1 MNPEIKVITDIRKGN
16 KSLENNLLTCLYPLC
31 GKTYKKFKFM
41 NIDEETFKSLFFREV
56 KRTIYNMDL
65 NKISNVTFEKYFSC
79 LFQNKLFE
87 YASKLTE
94 LGDYSVVTNYINSNC
109 KNTQN
114 KEEILKNLNSLS
126 LLLKKINCFNE
137 KVLLGVYKESRKLRT
152 YIVQIL
158 NELEDDELDVL
169 KNNEYLWKMLS
180 FYFELNNIY
189 LEDDIALE
197 IPVNEEEEEN
207 ISTEYDTNLVKQY
220 FKEIGKYKILTAP
233 LEKELFIKYKN
244 GDMKARELLINSN
257 LRLVASIARKYL
269 GRGIS
274 YMDLIQAGNLGLI
287 DAVENFD
294 VDRGFRFTTFA
305 TARIIRPILQEIE
318 KHGRNIKLPNK
329 IYTDIQKLTKITR
342 ELTID
347 LKREPTLEELA
358 QKMDKSVTEIAELK
372 LIKDDT
378 VSLNKSV
385 SEEDDAVLLDFI
397 KSDEN
402 VEEQVMISSVATD
415 LMNFINSGILEPRE
429 RDVITYRY
437 GLNGKTPLQLEEIGK
452 ILNISRQRVC
462 VIEQKALKKLR
473 IAIKRTS
480 LKELDSTK
488 TFDNREQKLL
498 RFDPARFRN
507 NKQKNNT

>member
-1 MNPEIKVITDIRKGN
+1 MNPEIKVIEDIRKGN

-31 GKTYKKFKFM
+31 DKTYKKFNFM

-65 NKISNVTFEKYFSC
+65 NKISNVTFKKYFSC

-137 KVLLGVYKESRKLRT
+137 KVLLGAYKESRKLRT

-158 NELEDDELDVL
+158 NELEDNELDVL

-220 FKEIGKYKILTAP
+220 FKEIGKYKILTVP

-329 IYTDIQKLTKITR
+329 TYTDIQKLTKIAR

-385 SEEDDAVLLDFI
+385 TEEDDAVLLDFI

-415 LMNFINSGILEPRE
+415 LMDFINSGVLEPRE
-429 RDVITYRY
+429 REVITYRY

-462 VIEQKALKKLR
+462 VIEQKVLKKLR
-473 IAIKRTS
+473 IAIKRTP
-480 LKELDSTK
+480 LKELDPTK

-498 RFDPARFRN
+498 RFDPARFHN
-507 NKQKNNT
+507 NKQKK

>member
-1 MNPEIKVITDIRKGN
+1 MNPEIKVIEDIRKGN

-31 GKTYKKFKFM
+31 DKTYKKFNFM

-137 KVLLGVYKESRKLRT
+137 KVLLGAYKESRKLRT

-158 NELEDDELDVL
+158 NELEDNELDVL

-220 FKEIGKYKILTAP
+220 FKEIGKYKILTVP

-329 IYTDIQKLTKITR
+329 TYTDIQKLTKITR

-385 SEEDDAVLLDFI
+385 TEEDDAVLLDFI

-402 VEEQVMISSVATD
+402 VEEQVVISSVATD
-415 LMNFINSGILEPRE
+415 LMDFINSGVLEPRE
-429 RDVITYRY
+429 REVITYRY

-473 IAIKRTS
+473 IAIKRTP
-480 LKELDSTK
+480 LKELDPTK

-498 RFDPARFRN
+498 RFDPARFHN
-507 NKQKNNT
+507 NKQKK

>member
-1 MNPEIKVITDIRKGN
+1 M
-16 KSLENNLLTCLYPLC
+16 
-31 GKTYKKFKFM
+31 
-41 NIDEETFKSLFFREV
+41 
-56 KRTIYNMDL
+56 
-65 NKISNVTFEKYFSC
+65 
-79 LFQNKLFE
+79 
-87 YASKLTE
+87 
-94 LGDYSVVTNYINSNC
+94 
-109 KNTQN
+109 
-114 KEEILKNLNSLS
+114 
-126 LLLKKINCFNE
+126 
-137 KVLLGVYKESRKLRT
+137 LLGVYKESRKLRT

-169 KNNEYLWKMLS
+169 KNNEHLWKMLS

-318 KHGRNIKLPNK
+318 KHGRNIKLPNRT
-329 IYTDIQKLTKITR
+329 YTDIQKLTKITR

-385 SEEDDAVLLDFI
+385 TEEDDAVLLDFI

-415 LMNFINSGILEPRE
+415 LMDFINSGILEPRE

>member
-1 MNPEIKVITDIRKGN
+1 MNPEIKVIEDIRKGN

-31 GKTYKKFKFM
+31 DKTYKKFKFM

-65 NKISNVTFEKYFSC
+65 NKISNVTFKKYFSC

-269 GRGIS
+269 VRGIS
-274 YMDLIQAGNLGLI
+274 YIDLIQAGNLGLI

-378 VSLNKSV
+378 VSLNQSV
-385 SEEDDAVLLDFI
+385 TEEYDAVLLDFI

-415 LMNFINSGILEPRE
+415 LMDFINSGILEPRE

-462 VIEQKALKKLR
+462 VIEQKVLKKLR
-473 IAIKRTS
+473 IAIKRTP
-480 LKELDSTK
+480 LKELDPTK

-498 RFDPARFRN
+498 RFDPARFHN
-507 NKQKNNT
+507 NKQKK

>member
-1 MNPEIKVITDIRKGN
+1 MNPEIKVIEDIRKGN

-31 GKTYKKFKFM
+31 DKTYKKFNFM

-65 NKISNVTFEKYFSC
+65 NKISNVTFKKYFSC

-137 KVLLGVYKESRKLRT
+137 KVLLGAYKESRKLRT

-158 NELEDDELDVL
+158 NELEDNELDVL

-329 IYTDIQKLTKITR
+329 TYTDIQKLTKITR

-385 SEEDDAVLLDFI
+385 TEEDDAVLLDFI

-415 LMNFINSGILEPRE
+415 LMDFINSGVLEPRE
-429 RDVITYRY
+429 REVITYRY

-462 VIEQKALKKLR
+462 VIEQKVLKKLR
-473 IAIKRTS
+473 IAIKRTP
-480 LKELDSTK
+480 LKELDPTK

-498 RFDPARFRN
+498 RFDPARFHN
-507 NKQKNNT
+507 NKQKK

>member
-1 MNPEIKVITDIRKGN
+1 MNPEIKVIEDIRKGN

-31 GKTYKKFKFM
+31 DKTYKKFKFM

-65 NKISNVTFEKYFSC
+65 NKISNVTFKKYFSC

-378 VSLNKSV
+378 VSLNQSV
-385 SEEDDAVLLDFI
+385 TEEYDAVLLDFI

-415 LMNFINSGILEPRE
+415 LMDFINSGILEPRE

-462 VIEQKALKKLR
+462 VIEQKVLKKLR
-473 IAIKRTS
+473 IAIKRTP
-480 LKELDSTK
+480 LKELDPTK

-498 RFDPARFRN
+498 RFDPARFHN
-507 NKQKNNT
+507 NKQKK

>member
-1 MNPEIKVITDIRKGN
+1 MNPEIKVIEDIRKGN

-31 GKTYKKFKFM
+31 DKTYKKFNFM

-65 NKISNVTFEKYFSC
+65 NKISNVTFKKYFSC

-137 KVLLGVYKESRKLRT
+137 KVLLGAYKESRKLRT
-152 YIVQIL
+152 YIVKIL
-158 NELEDDELDVL
+158 NELEDNELDVL

-220 FKEIGKYKILTAP
+220 FKEIGKYKILTVP

-329 IYTDIQKLTKITR
+329 TYTDIQKLTKITR

-385 SEEDDAVLLDFI
+385 AEEDDAVLLDFI

-415 LMNFINSGILEPRE
+415 LMDFINSGVLEPRE
-429 RDVITYRY
+429 REVITYRY

-473 IAIKRTS
+473 IAIKRTP
-480 LKELDSTK
+480 LKELDPTK

-498 RFDPARFRN
+498 RFDPARFHN
-507 NKQKNNT
+507 NKQKK

>member
-1 MNPEIKVITDIRKGN
+1 MNPEIKVIEDIRKGN

-31 GKTYKKFKFM
+31 DKTYKKFKFM

-65 NKISNVTFEKYFSC
+65 NKISNVTFKKYFSC

-152 YIVQIL
+152 YIVRIL

-378 VSLNKSV
+378 VSLNQSV
-385 SEEDDAVLLDFI
+385 TEEYDAVLLDFI

-415 LMNFINSGILEPRE
+415 LMDFINSGILEPRE

-473 IAIKRTS
+473 IAIKRTP
-480 LKELDSTK
+480 LKELDPTK

-498 RFDPARFRN
+498 RFDPARFHN
-507 NKQKNNT
+507 NKQKK

>member
-1 MNPEIKVITDIRKGN
+1 MNPEIKVIEDIRKGN

-31 GKTYKKFKFM
+31 DKTYKKFNFM

-65 NKISNVTFEKYFSC
+65 NKISNVTFKKYFSC

-137 KVLLGVYKESRKLRT
+137 KVLLGAYKESRKLRT

-158 NELEDDELDVL
+158 NELEDNELDVL

-220 FKEIGKYKILTAP
+220 FKEIGKYKILTVP

-318 KHGRNIKLPNK
+318 KHGRNIRLPK
-329 IYTDIQKLTKITR
+329 KTYTDIQNLTKITR
-342 ELTID
+342 ELTKD

-385 SEEDDAVLLDFI
+385 TEEDDAVLLDFI

-415 LMNFINSGILEPRE
+415 LMDFINSGVLEPRE

-437 GLNGKTPLQLEEIGK
+437 GLNGKAPLQLEEIGK

-473 IAIKRTS
+473 IAIKRTP
-480 LKELDSTK
+480 LKELDPTK

-498 RFDPARFRN
+498 RFDPARFHN
-507 NKQKNNT
+507 NKQKK

>member
-1 MNPEIKVITDIRKGN
+1 MNPEIKVIEDIRKGN

-31 GKTYKKFKFM
+31 DKTYKKFKFM

-65 NKISNVTFEKYFSC
+65 NKISNVTFKKYFSC

-137 KVLLGVYKESRKLRT
+137 KVLLGAYKESRKLRT

-158 NELEDDELDVL
+158 NELEDNELDVL

-180 FYFELNNIY
+180 FYLELNNIY

-220 FKEIGKYKILTAP
+220 FKEIGKYKILTVP

-378 VSLNKSV
+378 VSLNQSV
-385 SEEDDAVLLDFI
+385 TEEYDAVLLDFI

-415 LMNFINSGILEPRE
+415 LMDFINSGILEPRE

-462 VIEQKALKKLR
+462 VIEQKVLKKLR
-473 IAIKRTS
+473 IAIKRTP
-480 LKELDSTK
+480 LKELDPTK

-498 RFDPARFRN
+498 RFDPARFHN
-507 NKQKNNT
+507 NKQKK

>member
-1 MNPEIKVITDIRKGN
+1 M
-16 KSLENNLLTCLYPLC
+16 
-31 GKTYKKFKFM
+31 
-41 NIDEETFKSLFFREV
+41 
-56 KRTIYNMDL
+56 
-65 NKISNVTFEKYFSC
+65 
-79 LFQNKLFE
+79 
-87 YASKLTE
+87 
-94 LGDYSVVTNYINSNC
+94 
-109 KNTQN
+109 
-114 KEEILKNLNSLS
+114 
-126 LLLKKINCFNE
+126 
-137 KVLLGVYKESRKLRT
+137 LLGVYKESRKLRT

-169 KNNEYLWKMLS
+169 KNNEHLWKMLS

-318 KHGRNIKLPNK
+318 KHGRNIKLPNRT
-329 IYTDIQKLTKITR
+329 YTDIQKLTKITR

-385 SEEDDAVLLDFI
+385 AEEDDAVLLDFI

-415 LMNFINSGILEPRE
+415 LMDFINSGILEPRE

>member
-1 MNPEIKVITDIRKGN
+1 MNPEIKVIEDIRKGN

-31 GKTYKKFKFM
+31 DKTYKKFNFM

-65 NKISNVTFEKYFSC
+65 NKISNVTFKKYFSC

-137 KVLLGVYKESRKLRT
+137 KVLLGAYKESRKLRT

-158 NELEDDELDVL
+158 NELEDNELDVL

-220 FKEIGKYKILTAP
+220 FKEIGKYKILTVP

-329 IYTDIQKLTKITR
+329 TYTDIQKLTKITR

-385 SEEDDAVLLDFI
+385 TEEDDAVLLDFI

-402 VEEQVMISSVATD
+402 VEEQVVISSVATD
-415 LMNFINSGILEPRE
+415 LMDFINSGVLEPRE
-429 RDVITYRY
+429 REVITYRY

-462 VIEQKALKKLR
+462 VIEQKVLKKLR
-473 IAIKRTS
+473 IAIKRTP
-480 LKELDSTK
+480 LKELDPTK

-498 RFDPARFRN
+498 RFDPARFHN
-507 NKQKNNT
+507 NKQKK

>member
-1 MNPEIKVITDIRKGN
+1 MNPEIKVIEDIRKGN

-31 GKTYKKFKFM
+31 DKTYKKFNFM

-65 NKISNVTFEKYFSC
+65 NKISNVTFKKYFSC

-114 KEEILKNLNSLS
+114 KEEILKNLNILS

-137 KVLLGVYKESRKLRT
+137 KVLLGAYKESRKLRT

-158 NELEDDELDVL
+158 NELEDNELDVL

-220 FKEIGKYKILTAP
+220 FKEIGKYKILTVP

-329 IYTDIQKLTKITR
+329 TYTDIQKLTKITR

-385 SEEDDAVLLDFI
+385 TEEDDAVLLDFI

-415 LMNFINSGILEPRE
+415 LMDFINSGVLEPRE
-429 RDVITYRY
+429 REVITYRY

-473 IAIKRTS
+473 IAIKRTP
-480 LKELDSTK
+480 LKELDPTK

-498 RFDPARFRN
+498 RFDPARFHN
-507 NKQKNNT
+507 NKQKK

>member
-1 MNPEIKVITDIRKGN
+1 MNPEIKVIEDIRKGN
-16 KSLENNLLTCLYPLC
+16 KSLEINLLTCLYPLC
-31 GKTYKKFKFM
+31 DKTYKKFNFM

-65 NKISNVTFEKYFSC
+65 NKISNVTFKKYFSC

-137 KVLLGVYKESRKLRT
+137 KVLLGAYKESRKLRT

-158 NELEDDELDVL
+158 NELEDNELDVL

-220 FKEIGKYKILTAP
+220 FKEIGKYKILTVP

-329 IYTDIQKLTKITR
+329 TYTDIQKLTKITR

-385 SEEDDAVLLDFI
+385 TEEDDAVLLDFI

-415 LMNFINSGILEPRE
+415 LMDFINSGVLEPRE
-429 RDVITYRY
+429 REVITYRY

-473 IAIKRTS
+473 IAIKRTP
-480 LKELDSTK
+480 LKELDPTK

-498 RFDPARFRN
+498 RFDPARFHN
-507 NKQKNNT
+507 NKQKK

>member
-1 MNPEIKVITDIRKGN
+1 MNPEIKVIEDIRKGN

-31 GKTYKKFKFM
+31 DKTYKKFNFM

-65 NKISNVTFEKYFSC
+65 NKISNVTFKKYFSC

-137 KVLLGVYKESRKLRT
+137 KVLLGAYKESRKLRT

-158 NELEDDELDVL
+158 NELEDNELDVL

-220 FKEIGKYKILTAP
+220 FKEIGKYNILTVP

-329 IYTDIQKLTKITR
+329 TYTDIQKLTKITR

-385 SEEDDAVLLDFI
+385 TEEDDAVLLDFI

-415 LMNFINSGILEPRE
+415 LMDFINSGVLEPRE
-429 RDVITYRY
+429 REVITYRY

-473 IAIKRTS
+473 IAIKRTP
-480 LKELDSTK
+480 LKELDPTK

-498 RFDPARFRN
+498 RFDPARFHN
-507 NKQKNNT
+507 NKQKK

>member
-169 KNNEYLWKMLS
+169 KNNEHLWKMLS

-220 FKEIGKYKILTAP
+220 FKEIGKYKILTVP

-244 GDMKARELLINSN
+244 
-257 LRLVASIARKYL
+257 
-269 GRGIS
+269 
-274 YMDLIQAGNLGLI
+274 
-287 DAVENFD
+287 
-294 VDRGFRFTTFA
+294 
-305 TARIIRPILQEIE
+305 
-318 KHGRNIKLPNK
+318 GRNIKLPNK

-378 VSLNKSV
+378 VSLNQSV
-385 SEEDDAVLLDFI
+385 TEEYDAVLLDFI

-415 LMNFINSGILEPRE
+415 LMDFINSGILEPRE

-480 LKELDSTK
+480 LKELDSAK

>member
-65 NKISNVTFEKYFSC
+65 NKISNVTFKKYFSC

-152 YIVQIL
+152 YIVRIL

-220 FKEIGKYKILTAP
+220 FKEISKYKILTAP

-358 QKMDKSVTEIAELK
+358 QKMDKSVTEIVELK

-378 VSLNKSV
+378 VSLNQSV
-385 SEEDDAVLLDFI
+385 TEEYDAVLLDFI

-415 LMNFINSGILEPRE
+415 LMDFINSGILEPRE

-462 VIEQKALKKLR
+462 VIEQKVLKKLR
-473 IAIKRTS
+473 IAIKRTP
-480 LKELDSTK
+480 LKELDPTK

-498 RFDPARFRN
+498 RFDPARFHN
-507 NKQKNNT
+507 NKQKK

>member
-1 MNPEIKVITDIRKGN
+1 MNPEIKVIEDIRKGN

-31 GKTYKKFKFM
+31 DKTYKKFNFM

-65 NKISNVTFEKYFSC
+65 NKISNVTFKKYFSC

-137 KVLLGVYKESRKLRT
+137 KVLLGAYKESRKLRT

-158 NELEDDELDVL
+158 NELEDNELDVL

-220 FKEIGKYKILTAP
+220 FKEIGKYKILTVP

-329 IYTDIQKLTKITR
+329 TYTDIQKLTKITR

-358 QKMDKSVTEIAELK
+358 QK
-372 LIKDDT
+372 
-378 VSLNKSV
+378 
-385 SEEDDAVLLDFI
+385 
-397 KSDEN
+397 
-402 VEEQVMISSVATD
+402 
-415 LMNFINSGILEPRE
+415 
-429 RDVITYRY
+429 
-437 GLNGKTPLQLEEIGK
+437 NG
-452 ILNISRQRVC
+452 
-462 VIEQKALKKLR
+462 
-473 IAIKRTS
+473 
-480 LKELDSTK
+480 
-488 TFDNREQKLL
+488 
-498 RFDPARFRN
+498 
-507 NKQKNNT
+507 

>member
-1 MNPEIKVITDIRKGN
+1 M
-16 KSLENNLLTCLYPLC
+16 
-31 GKTYKKFKFM
+31 
-41 NIDEETFKSLFFREV
+41 
-56 KRTIYNMDL
+56 
-65 NKISNVTFEKYFSC
+65 
-79 LFQNKLFE
+79 
-87 YASKLTE
+87 
-94 LGDYSVVTNYINSNC
+94 
-109 KNTQN
+109 
-114 KEEILKNLNSLS
+114 
-126 LLLKKINCFNE
+126 
-137 KVLLGVYKESRKLRT
+137 LLGVYKESRKLRT

-169 KNNEYLWKMLS
+169 KNNEHLWKMLS

-329 IYTDIQKLTKITR
+329 TYTDIQKLTKITR

-385 SEEDDAVLLDFI
+385 TEEDDAVLLDFI

-415 LMNFINSGILEPRE
+415 LMDFINSGILEPRE

-462 VIEQKALKKLR
+462 VIEQKTLKKLR

>member
-1 MNPEIKVITDIRKGN
+1 M
-16 KSLENNLLTCLYPLC
+16 
-31 GKTYKKFKFM
+31 
-41 NIDEETFKSLFFREV
+41 
-56 KRTIYNMDL
+56 
-65 NKISNVTFEKYFSC
+65 
-79 LFQNKLFE
+79 
-87 YASKLTE
+87 
-94 LGDYSVVTNYINSNC
+94 
-109 KNTQN
+109 
-114 KEEILKNLNSLS
+114 
-126 LLLKKINCFNE
+126 
-137 KVLLGVYKESRKLRT
+137 LLGVYKESRKLRT

-169 KNNEYLWKMLS
+169 KNNEHLWKMLS

-274 YMDLIQAGNLGLI
+274 YIDLIQAGNLGLI

-385 SEEDDAVLLDFI
+385 AEEDDAVLLDFI

-415 LMNFINSGILEPRE
+415 LMDFINSGILEPRE

>member
-1 MNPEIKVITDIRKGN
+1 MNPEIKVIEDIRKGN

-31 GKTYKKFKFM
+31 DKTYKKFNFM

-65 NKISNVTFEKYFSC
+65 NKISNVTFKKYFSC

-137 KVLLGVYKESRKLRT
+137 KVLLGAYKESRKLRT

-158 NELEDDELDVL
+158 NELEDNELDVL

-220 FKEIGKYKILTAP
+220 FKEIGKYKILTVP

-329 IYTDIQKLTKITR
+329 TYTDIQKLTKIAR

-385 SEEDDAVLLDFI
+385 TEEDDAVLLDFI

-402 VEEQVMISSVATD
+402 VEEQVVISSVATD
-415 LMNFINSGILEPRE
+415 LMDFINSGVLEPRE

-473 IAIKRTS
+473 IAIKRTP
-480 LKELDSTK
+480 LKELDPTK

-498 RFDPARFRN
+498 RFDPARFHN
-507 NKQKNNT
+507 NKQKK

>member
-1 MNPEIKVITDIRKGN
+1 M
-16 KSLENNLLTCLYPLC
+16 
-31 GKTYKKFKFM
+31 
-41 NIDEETFKSLFFREV
+41 
-56 KRTIYNMDL
+56 
-65 NKISNVTFEKYFSC
+65 
-79 LFQNKLFE
+79 
-87 YASKLTE
+87 
-94 LGDYSVVTNYINSNC
+94 
-109 KNTQN
+109 
-114 KEEILKNLNSLS
+114 
-126 LLLKKINCFNE
+126 
-137 KVLLGVYKESRKLRT
+137 LLGVYKESRKLRT

-269 GRGIS
+269 VRGIS
-274 YMDLIQAGNLGLI
+274 YIDLIQAGNLGLI

-385 SEEDDAVLLDFI
+385 TEEDDAVLLDFI

-415 LMNFINSGILEPRE
+415 LMDFINSGVLEPRE
-429 RDVITYRY
+429 REVITYRY

-473 IAIKRTS
+473 IAIKRTP
-480 LKELDSTK
+480 LKELDPTK

-498 RFDPARFRN
+498 RFDPARFHN
-507 NKQKNNT
+507 NKQKK

>member
-1 MNPEIKVITDIRKGN
+1 MNPEIKVIEDIRKGN

-31 GKTYKKFKFM
+31 DKTYKKFNFM

-65 NKISNVTFEKYFSC
+65 NKISNVTFKKYFSC

-137 KVLLGVYKESRKLRT
+137 KVLLGAYKESRKLRT

-158 NELEDDELDVL
+158 NELEDNELDVL

-220 FKEIGKYKILTAP
+220 FKEIGKYKILTVP

-305 TARIIRPILQEIE
+305 TARIISPILQEIE
-318 KHGRNIKLPNK
+318 KHGRNIKLPNRT
-329 IYTDIQKLTKITR
+329 YTDIQKLTKITR

-385 SEEDDAVLLDFI
+385 TEEDDAVLLDFI

-415 LMNFINSGILEPRE
+415 LMDFINSGVLEPRE
-429 RDVITYRY
+429 REVITYRY

-473 IAIKRTS
+473 IAIKRTP
-480 LKELDSTK
+480 LKELDPTK

-498 RFDPARFRN
+498 RFDPARFHN
-507 NKQKNNT
+507 NKQKK

>member
-1 MNPEIKVITDIRKGN
+1 MNPEIRIIENIRSGN

-31 GKTYKKFKFM
+31 DKTYKKFKFM
-41 NIDEETFKSLFFREV
+41 DIDEETFRSLFFEEL
-56 KRTIYNMDL
+56 KYTIYHMNL
-65 NKISNVTFEKYFSC
+65 NEISNIKFEKYFSN
-79 LFQNKLFE
+79 LFQDKLFKC
-87 YASKLTE
+87 ANRLTK
-94 LGDYSVVTNYINSNC
+94 LGDYSIIINYIDFKC
-109 KNTQN
+109 KNIKS
-114 KEEILKNLNSLS
+114 KEEILKSLSSLS
-126 LLLKKINCFNE
+126 LLLKKMDCFDE
-137 KVLLGVYKESRKLRT
+137 KTLFGVYKGSRNLRT
-152 YIVQIL
+152 YIAEIL
-158 NELEDDELDVL
+158 NELEDDELNTL
-169 KNNEYLWKMLS
+169 KNNKYLWKMIC
-180 FYFELNNIY
+180 FYFGLNNIY

-220 FKEIGKYKILTAP
+220 FKEISKYKLLTATH
-233 LEKELFIKYKN
+233 EKELFIKYNN
-244 GDMKARELLINSN
+244 GDMKARKLLINSN

-305 TARIIRPILQEIE
+305 TARIISPILQEIE
-318 KHGRNIKLPNK
+318 KHGRNIRLPK
-329 IYTDIQKLTKITR
+329 KTYTDIQNLTKITR
-342 ELTID
+342 ELTLD

-378 VSLNKSV
+378 VSLNKNIN
-385 SEEDDAVLLDFI
+385 EDEDATLSDFI
-397 KSDEN
+397 KSDES
-402 VEEQVMISSVATD
+402 VEEQIITSSVATD
-415 LMNFINSGILEPRE
+415 LMAFISSGILDPRE
-429 RDVITYRY
+429 RDIIIYRY
-437 GLNGKTPLQLEEIGK
+437 GLNGKDQLQQEEIGK

-473 IAIKRTS
+473 IAIKRTP
-480 LKELDSTK
+480 LRELNPTK

-498 RFDPARFRN
+498 KFDPTRFPT
-507 NKQKNNT
+507 NKGKK

>member
-1 MNPEIKVITDIRKGN
+1 MNPEIKVIEDIRKGN

-31 GKTYKKFKFM
+31 DKTYKKFNFM

-65 NKISNVTFEKYFSC
+65 NKISNVTFKKYFSC

-137 KVLLGVYKESRKLRT
+137 KVLLGAYKESRKLRT

-158 NELEDDELDVL
+158 NELEDNELDVL

-220 FKEIGKYKILTAP
+220 FKEIGKYKILTVP

-305 TARIIRPILQEIE
+305 TARIISPILQEIE
-318 KHGRNIKLPNK
+318 KHGRNIRLPK
-329 IYTDIQKLTKITR
+329 KTYTDIQNLTKITR

-385 SEEDDAVLLDFI
+385 TEEDDAVLLDFI

-415 LMNFINSGILEPRE
+415 LMDFINSGVLEPRE
-429 RDVITYRY
+429 REVITYRY

-462 VIEQKALKKLR
+462 VIEQKVLKKLR
-473 IAIKRTS
+473 IAIKRTP
-480 LKELDSTK
+480 LKELDPTK

-498 RFDPARFRN
+498 RFDPARFHN
-507 NKQKNNT
+507 NKQKK

>member
-1 MNPEIKVITDIRKGN
+1 MNPEIKVIEDIRKGN

-31 GKTYKKFKFM
+31 DKTYKKFKFM

-65 NKISNVTFEKYFSC
+65 NKISNVTFKKYFSC

-152 YIVQIL
+152 YIVRIL

-269 GRGIS
+269 VRGIS
-274 YMDLIQAGNLGLI
+274 YIDLIQAGNLGLI

-378 VSLNKSV
+378 VSLNQSV
-385 SEEDDAVLLDFI
+385 TEEYDAVLLDFI

-415 LMNFINSGILEPRE
+415 LMDFINSGILEPRE

-462 VIEQKALKKLR
+462 VIEQKVLKKLR
-473 IAIKRTS
+473 IAIKRTP
-480 LKELDSTK
+480 LKELDPTK

-498 RFDPARFRN
+498 RFDPARFHN
-507 NKQKNNT
+507 NKQKK

>member
-1 MNPEIKVITDIRKGN
+1 M
-16 KSLENNLLTCLYPLC
+16 
-31 GKTYKKFKFM
+31 
-41 NIDEETFKSLFFREV
+41 
-56 KRTIYNMDL
+56 
-65 NKISNVTFEKYFSC
+65 
-79 LFQNKLFE
+79 
-87 YASKLTE
+87 
-94 LGDYSVVTNYINSNC
+94 
-109 KNTQN
+109 
-114 KEEILKNLNSLS
+114 
-126 LLLKKINCFNE
+126 
-137 KVLLGVYKESRKLRT
+137 LLGVYKESRKLRT

-169 KNNEYLWKMLS
+169 KNNEHLWKMLS

-318 KHGRNIKLPNK
+318 KHGRNIKLPNRT
-329 IYTDIQKLTKITR
+329 YTDIQKLTKITR

-378 VSLNKSV
+378 VSLNQSV
-385 SEEDDAVLLDFI
+385 TEEYDAVLLDFI

-415 LMNFINSGILEPRE
+415 LMDFINSGILEPRE

>member
-1 MNPEIKVITDIRKGN
+1 MYCRSCRKWFPNNILFCDI
-16 KSLENNLLTCLYPLC
+16 C
-31 GKTYKKFKFM
+31 GKPLVKDLDIYGE
-41 NIDEETFKSLFFREV
+41 NFFNGDVQAFDYIYQNSYNWVAGEV
-56 KRTIYNMDL
+56 RKMFSANSSEVEDCVQEIYL
-65 NKISNVTFEKYFSC
+65 LLYRKIKYYDPRQGSFSAWFNA
-79 LFQNKLFE
+79 LVRNRIYDYGRKL
-87 YASKLTE
+87 A
-94 LGDYSVVTNYINSNC
+94 GNR
-109 KNTQN
+109 
-114 KEEILKNLNSLS
+114 EILPETS
-126 LLLKKINCFNE
+126 
-137 KVLLGVYKESRKLRT
+137 
-152 YIVQIL
+152 Q
-158 NELEDDELDVL
+158 
-169 KNNEYLWKMLS
+169 
-180 FYFELNNIY
+180 
-189 LEDDIALE
+189 
-197 IPVNEEEEEN
+197 
-207 ISTEYDTNLVKQY
+207 QY
-220 FKEIGKYKILTAP
+220 FKEISKYKILTAP

-385 SEEDDAVLLDFI
+385 TEEDDAVLLDFI

-415 LMNFINSGILEPRE
+415 LMDFINSGILEPRE

-462 VIEQKALKKLR
+462 VIEQKTLKKLR

>member
-79 LFQNKLFE
+79 LFQNKLLE

-169 KNNEYLWKMLS
+169 KNNEHLWKMLS

-220 FKEIGKYKILTAP
+220 FKEISKYKILTAP

-378 VSLNKSV
+378 VSLNQSV
-385 SEEDDAVLLDFI
+385 TEEYDAVLLDFI

-415 LMNFINSGILEPRE
+415 LMDFINSGILEPRE

>member
-1 MNPEIKVITDIRKGN
+1 MNPEIKVIEDIRKGN

-31 GKTYKKFKFM
+31 DKTYKKFNFM

-94 LGDYSVVTNYINSNC
+94 LGDYSIVTNYINSNC

-137 KVLLGVYKESRKLRT
+137 KVLLGAYKESRKLRT

-158 NELEDDELDVL
+158 NELEDNELDVL

-220 FKEIGKYKILTAP
+220 FKEIGKYKILTVP

-257 LRLVASIARKYL
+257 L
-269 GRGIS
+269 G
-274 YMDLIQAGNLGLI
+274 
-287 DAVENFD
+287 
-294 VDRGFRFTTFA
+294 
-305 TARIIRPILQEIE
+305 
-318 KHGRNIKLPNK
+318 
-329 IYTDIQKLTKITR
+329 
-342 ELTID
+342 
-347 LKREPTLEELA
+347 
-358 QKMDKSVTEIAELK
+358 
-372 LIKDDT
+372 
-378 VSLNKSV
+378 
-385 SEEDDAVLLDFI
+385 
-397 KSDEN
+397 
-402 VEEQVMISSVATD
+402 
-415 LMNFINSGILEPRE
+415 
-429 RDVITYRY
+429 
-437 GLNGKTPLQLEEIGK
+437 
-452 ILNISRQRVC
+452 
-462 VIEQKALKKLR
+462 
-473 IAIKRTS
+473 
-480 LKELDSTK
+480 
-488 TFDNREQKLL
+488 
-498 RFDPARFRN
+498 
-507 NKQKNNT
+507 

>member
-1 MNPEIKVITDIRKGN
+1 MNPEIKVIEDIRKGN

-31 GKTYKKFKFM
+31 DKTYKKFNFM

-65 NKISNVTFEKYFSC
+65 NKISNVTFKKYFSC

-137 KVLLGVYKESRKLRT
+137 KVLLGAYKESRKLRT

-158 NELEDDELDVL
+158 NELEDNELDVL

-220 FKEIGKYKILTAP
+220 FKEIGKYKILTVP

-329 IYTDIQKLTKITR
+329 TYTDIQKLTKITR

-385 SEEDDAVLLDFI
+385 TEEDDAVLLDFI

-415 LMNFINSGILEPRE
+415 LMYFINSGVLEPRE
-429 RDVITYRY
+429 REVITYRY

-473 IAIKRTS
+473 IAIKRTP
-480 LKELDSTK
+480 LKELDPTK

-498 RFDPARFRN
+498 RFDPARFHN
-507 NKQKNNT
+507 NKQKK

>member
-1 MNPEIKVITDIRKGN
+1 MNPEIKVIEDIRKGN

-31 GKTYKKFKFM
+31 DKTYKKFNFM

-65 NKISNVTFEKYFSC
+65 NKISNITFKKYFSC

-137 KVLLGVYKESRKLRT
+137 KVLLGAYKESRKLRT
-152 YIVQIL
+152 YIVKIL
-158 NELEDDELDVL
+158 NELEDNELDVL

-220 FKEIGKYKILTAP
+220 FKEIGKYKILTVP

-318 KHGRNIKLPNK
+318 KHGRNIRLPK
-329 IYTDIQKLTKITR
+329 KTYTDIQNLTKITR
-342 ELTID
+342 ELTLD

-385 SEEDDAVLLDFI
+385 TEEDDAVLLDFI

-402 VEEQVMISSVATD
+402 VEEQVVISSVATD
-415 LMNFINSGILEPRE
+415 LMDFINSGVLEPRE
-429 RDVITYRY
+429 REVITYRY

-462 VIEQKALKKLR
+462 VIEQKVLKKLR
-473 IAIKRTS
+473 IAIKRTP
-480 LKELDSTK
+480 LKELDPTK

-498 RFDPARFRN
+498 RFDPARFHN
-507 NKQKNNT
+507 NKQKK

>member
-1 MNPEIKVITDIRKGN
+1 MNPEIKVIEDIRKGN

-31 GKTYKKFKFM
+31 DKTYKKFNFM

-65 NKISNVTFEKYFSC
+65 NKISNITFKKYFSC

-137 KVLLGVYKESRKLRT
+137 KVLLGAYKESRKLRT

-158 NELEDDELDVL
+158 NELEDNELDVL

-220 FKEIGKYKILTAP
+220 FKEIGKYKILTVP

-329 IYTDIQKLTKITR
+329 TYTDIQKLTKITR

-385 SEEDDAVLLDFI
+385 TEEDDAVLLDFI

-415 LMNFINSGILEPRE
+415 LMDFINSGVLEPRE
-429 RDVITYRY
+429 REVITYRY

-473 IAIKRTS
+473 IAIKRTP
-480 LKELDSTK
+480 LKELDPTK
-488 TFDNREQKLL
+488 TFDKREQKLL
-498 RFDPARFRN
+498 RFDPARFHN
-507 NKQKNNT
+507 NKQKK

>member
-1 MNPEIKVITDIRKGN
+1 MNPEIKVIEDIRKGN

-31 GKTYKKFKFM
+31 DKTYKKFNFM

-65 NKISNVTFEKYFSC
+65 NKISNVTFKKYFSC

-137 KVLLGVYKESRKLRT
+137 KVLLGAYKESRKLRT

-158 NELEDDELDVL
+158 NELEDNELDVL

-220 FKEIGKYKILTAP
+220 FKEIGKYKILTVP

-257 LRLVASIARKYL
+257 LRLVASIARKYS

-329 IYTDIQKLTKITR
+329 TYTDIQKLTKITR

-385 SEEDDAVLLDFI
+385 TEEDDAVLLDFI

-415 LMNFINSGILEPRE
+415 LMDFINSGVLEPRE
-429 RDVITYRY
+429 REVITYRY

-473 IAIKRTS
+473 IAIKRTP
-480 LKELDSTK
+480 LKELDPTK

-498 RFDPARFRN
+498 RFDPARFHN
-507 NKQKNNT
+507 NKQKK

>member
-1 MNPEIKVITDIRKGN
+1 M
-16 KSLENNLLTCLYPLC
+16 
-31 GKTYKKFKFM
+31 
-41 NIDEETFKSLFFREV
+41 
-56 KRTIYNMDL
+56 
-65 NKISNVTFEKYFSC
+65 
-79 LFQNKLFE
+79 
-87 YASKLTE
+87 
-94 LGDYSVVTNYINSNC
+94 
-109 KNTQN
+109 
-114 KEEILKNLNSLS
+114 
-126 LLLKKINCFNE
+126 
-137 KVLLGVYKESRKLRT
+137 LLGVYKESRKLRT

-169 KNNEYLWKMLS
+169 KNNEHLWKMLS

-220 FKEIGKYKILTAP
+220 FKEISKYKILTAP

-318 KHGRNIKLPNK
+318 KHGRNIKLPNRT
-329 IYTDIQKLTKITR
+329 YTDIQKLTKITR

-385 SEEDDAVLLDFI
+385 TEEDDAVLLDFI

-415 LMNFINSGILEPRE
+415 LMDFINSGILEPRE

-462 VIEQKALKKLR
+462 VIEQKTLKKLR
-473 IAIKRTS
+473 IAIKRIS

>member
-1 MNPEIKVITDIRKGN
+1 MNPEIKVIEDIRKGN

-31 GKTYKKFKFM
+31 DKTYKKFNFM

-65 NKISNVTFEKYFSC
+65 NKISNVTFKKYFSC

-137 KVLLGVYKESRKLRT
+137 KVLLGAYKESRKLRT

-158 NELEDDELDVL
+158 NELEDNELDVL

-180 FYFELNNIY
+180 FYFELHNIY

-220 FKEIGKYKILTAP
+220 FKEIGKYKILTVP

-329 IYTDIQKLTKITR
+329 TYTDIQKLTKITR

-385 SEEDDAVLLDFI
+385 TEEDDAVLLDFI

-415 LMNFINSGILEPRE
+415 LMDFINSGVLEPRE
-429 RDVITYRY
+429 REVITYRY

-473 IAIKRTS
+473 IAIKRTP
-480 LKELDSTK
+480 LKELDPTK

-498 RFDPARFRN
+498 RFDPARFHN
-507 NKQKNNT
+507 NKQKK

>member
-1 MNPEIKVITDIRKGN
+1 M
-16 KSLENNLLTCLYPLC
+16 
-31 GKTYKKFKFM
+31 
-41 NIDEETFKSLFFREV
+41 
-56 KRTIYNMDL
+56 
-65 NKISNVTFEKYFSC
+65 
-79 LFQNKLFE
+79 
-87 YASKLTE
+87 
-94 LGDYSVVTNYINSNC
+94 
-109 KNTQN
+109 
-114 KEEILKNLNSLS
+114 
-126 LLLKKINCFNE
+126 
-137 KVLLGVYKESRKLRT
+137 LLGVYKESRKLRT

-274 YMDLIQAGNLGLI
+274 YIDLIQAGNLGLI

-385 SEEDDAVLLDFI
+385 TEEDDAVLLDFI

-415 LMNFINSGILEPRE
+415 LMDFINSGILEPRE

-462 VIEQKALKKLR
+462 VIEQKTLKKLR

-498 RFDPARFRN
+498 RFDPARFHN

>member
-1 MNPEIKVITDIRKGN
+1 MNPEIKVIEDIRKGN

-31 GKTYKKFKFM
+31 DKTYKKFNFM

-65 NKISNVTFEKYFSC
+65 NKISNVTFKKYFSC

-137 KVLLGVYKESRKLRT
+137 KVLLGAYKESRKLRT

-158 NELEDDELDVL
+158 NELEDNELDVL

-220 FKEIGKYKILTAP
+220 FKEIGKYKILTVP

-329 IYTDIQKLTKITR
+329 TYTDIQKLTKITR
-342 ELTID
+342 ELTIE

-385 SEEDDAVLLDFI
+385 TEEDDAVLLDFI

-415 LMNFINSGILEPRE
+415 LMDFINSGVLEPRE

-473 IAIKRTS
+473 IAIKRTP
-480 LKELDSTK
+480 LKELDPTK

-498 RFDPARFRN
+498 RFDPARFHN
-507 NKQKNNT
+507 NKQKK

>member
-1 MNPEIKVITDIRKGN
+1 M
-16 KSLENNLLTCLYPLC
+16 
-31 GKTYKKFKFM
+31 
-41 NIDEETFKSLFFREV
+41 
-56 KRTIYNMDL
+56 
-65 NKISNVTFEKYFSC
+65 
-79 LFQNKLFE
+79 
-87 YASKLTE
+87 
-94 LGDYSVVTNYINSNC
+94 
-109 KNTQN
+109 
-114 KEEILKNLNSLS
+114 
-126 LLLKKINCFNE
+126 
-137 KVLLGVYKESRKLRT
+137 LLGVYKESRKLRT

-274 YMDLIQAGNLGLI
+274 YIDLIQAGNLGLI

-318 KHGRNIKLPNK
+318 KHGRNIKLPNRT
-329 IYTDIQKLTKITR
+329 YTDIQKLTKITR

-378 VSLNKSV
+378 VSLNQSV
-385 SEEDDAVLLDFI
+385 TEEYDAVLLDFI

-415 LMNFINSGILEPRE
+415 LMDFINSGILEPRE

-480 LKELDSTK
+480 LKELDSAK